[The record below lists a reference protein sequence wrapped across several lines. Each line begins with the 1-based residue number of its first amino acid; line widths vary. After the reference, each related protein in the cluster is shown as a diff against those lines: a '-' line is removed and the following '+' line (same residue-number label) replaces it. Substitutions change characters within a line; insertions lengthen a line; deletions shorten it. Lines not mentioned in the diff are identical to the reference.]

1 MRAVM
6 LAQARGGGQVGW
18 PGGSN
23 PRAETRRDPGHS
35 ATHAFGATIRSQQSG
50 QLPPEERTPLPAEGT
65 VPASHSA
72 AWRTS
77 REQRRAE
84 RAGSGRCSAAL
95 LRAAHIR
102 GSAWPQAPASGRR
115 TARGLSPLP
124 TSRQAELQRFAENR
138 ASRPPQS
145 TASTPSLPA
154 AGPRREA
161 RPAAKAEADPETSS
175 SLYGTLASAGS
186 AMSKWFVF

>member
-18 PGGSN
+18 SGGSN
-23 PRAETRRDPGHS
+23 PRAEQRRGPAHS
-35 ATHAFGATIRSQQSG
+35 ATHAFGATIGSQQSG
-50 QLPPEERTPLPAEGT
+50 QLPAEERTPLPAEGT

-77 REQRRAE
+77 REQRRP
-84 RAGSGRCSAAL
+84 SGLEVAAAL
-95 LRAAHIR
+95 LRAARIR

-154 AGPRREA
+154 AGPRGEP